1 VITSDLAR
9 AVDSAHILAA
19 AWHLSIDVD
28 PRLRE
33 LNFGDWEG
41 RAWDALE
48 REDGARLSAWMQ
60 DWVHVAPPGGESFE
74 ALAVRAIACGTD
86 LSDGTLVVAH
96 AGSIRALLCHAF
108 DVPLARAFDF
118 TVDHA
123 RVSSLHLDARL
134 RADPPIT
141 IRMLDDPHL
150 GH

>member
-9 AVDSAHILAA
+9 AVDSTQILAA
-19 AWHLSIDVD
+19 AWNLSIDVD

-41 RAWDALE
+41 RTWDDLQ
-48 REDGARLSAWMQ
+48 RDDGARLSAWMQ

-74 ALAVRAIACGTD
+74 ALAARTLACRTD

-108 DVPLARAFDF
+108 DLPLGRAFDF

-134 RADPPIT
+134 RADPPIA

-150 GH
+150 SD